1 MGTAWIGLAF
11 TSARGFGHVG
21 LARAVALCSGS
32 AVCGGFGVRLWCAAG
47 FATWLAF
54 LQFVLP
60 PHPFPVRI
68 TLIVVGIIAVFRDRI
83 VLIAAAPQPSS
94 PNEHGTN
101 VA

>member
-1 MGTAWIGLAF
+1 LLGFSGL
-11 TSARGFGHVG
+11 R
-21 LARAVALCSGS
+21 
-32 AVCGGFGVRLWCAAG
+32 RLWCAAG